1 MIIESLIALA
11 LLGLTAGL
19 ILLLTLQRNIL
30 RVGLRQLPAF
40 ERLKRA
46 IGLAVEN
53 GTRIHITLGKAGISA
68 STSAAGLTGLTT
80 LERIARVS
88 SISDRPPLAS
98 SGEGSLAILSQD
110 TLRAAYR
117 QINQLELYDPARG
130 RLTGP
135 TPFSYIAGALPI
147 ADGENVSAHLA
158 IGNFGPEIA
167 LLLEAGKQEEA
178 FTLAATDS
186 LSAQAVLLTSSDETL
201 IGEELFAI
209 PAYLNSGPVY
219 TASLQVQDLLR
230 WIVVVVIIVGS
241 ILKLLGFV

>member
-1 MIIESLIALA
+1 MMVEAIMALA
-11 LLGLTAGL
+11 LIAVTAGL

-30 RVGLRQLPAF
+30 RSGLRQLPAF
-40 ERLKRA
+40 DRLRQA

-53 GTRIHITLGKAGISA
+53 GTRIHITLGKAGIAS
-68 STSAAGLTGLTT
+68 STSAAGLAGLTT

-98 SGEGSLAILSQD
+98 SGEGTLTLLSQD

-117 QINQLELYDPARG
+117 QMNQLELYDPHRG

-135 TPFSYIAGALPI
+135 SSFSYIAGALPI

-167 LLLEAGKQEEA
+167 LLMEAGEQQEA

-186 LSAQAVLLTSSDETL
+186 LSAQAALFTSSQETL

-209 PAYLNSGPVY
+209 PAYLNSGAVY
-219 TASLQVQDLLR
+219 TASLQVQDILR
-230 WIVVVVIIVGS
+230 WGVIVVIVAGS
-241 ILKLLGFV
+241 ILKLLGVV

>member
-1 MIIESLIALA
+1 MMVEAIIALA
-11 LLGLTAGL
+11 LIAITAGL

-30 RVGLRQLPAF
+30 RSGLRQLPAF
-40 ERLKRA
+40 DRLRQA

-53 GTRIHITLGKAGISA
+53 GTRIHLTLGKAGIAS
-68 STSAAGLTGLTT
+68 STSAAGLAGLTT

-98 SGEGSLAILSQD
+98 SGEGTLTLLSQD

-117 QINQLELYDPARG
+117 QINQLELYDPHRG

-135 TPFSYIAGALPI
+135 TSFSYITGALPI

-167 LLLEAGKQEEA
+167 LLMEAGEQQEA

-186 LSAQAVLLTSSDETL
+186 LNAQAALFTSSQETL

-209 PAYLNSGPVY
+209 PAYLNSGAVY
-219 TASLQVQDLLR
+219 TASLQVQDILR
-230 WIVVVVIIVGS
+230 WGVIVVIVAGS
-241 ILKLLGFV
+241 ILKLLGVI

>member
-1 MIIESLIALA
+1 MMIEAIIALA
-11 LLGLTAGL
+11 LIAVTAGL

-30 RVGLRQLPAF
+30 RLGLRQLPAF
-40 ERLKRA
+40 ERLRRA

-53 GTRIHITLGKAGISA
+53 GTRIHITLGKAGMA
-68 STSAAGLTGLTT
+68 TSTSAAGLTGLTT

-98 SGEGSLAILSQD
+98 SGEGTLTLLSQD
-110 TLRAAYR
+110 TMRAAYR
-117 QINQLELYDPARG
+117 QINQLELYDPGRG

-135 TPFSYIAGALPI
+135 TSFSYIAGALPI
-147 ADGENVSAHLA
+147 CDGENVSAHLA

-167 LLLEAGKQEEA
+167 LLMEAAEQQEA

-186 LSAQAVLLTSSDETL
+186 LSAQAALFTSSDETL

-219 TASLQVQDLLR
+219 TASLQVQDILR
-230 WIVVVVIIVGS
+230 WGVIVVIIAGS

>member
-1 MIIESLIALA
+1 MMIEAIIALA
-11 LLGLTAGL
+11 LIAVTAGL

-30 RVGLRQLPAF
+30 RLGLRQLPAF
-40 ERLKRA
+40 ERLRRA

-53 GTRIHITLGKAGISA
+53 GTRIHITLGKAGMA
-68 STSAAGLTGLTT
+68 TSTSAAGLTGLTT

-98 SGEGSLAILSQD
+98 SGEGTLTLLSQD

-117 QINQLELYDPARG
+117 QINQLELYDPGRG

-135 TPFSYIAGALPI
+135 TSFSYIAGALPI
-147 ADGENVSAHLA
+147 TDGENVSAHLA

-167 LLLEAGKQEEA
+167 LLMEAAEQQEA

-186 LSAQAVLLTSSDETL
+186 LSAQAALFTSSDETL

-219 TASLQVQDLLR
+219 TASLQVQDILR
-230 WIVVVVIIVGS
+230 WGVIVIIIAGS

>member
-1 MIIESLIALA
+1 MIEAIIALA
-11 LLGLTAGL
+11 LIAVTAGL

-30 RVGLRQLPAF
+30 RSGLRQLPAF
-40 ERLKRA
+40 DRLRHA

-53 GTRIHITLGKAGISA
+53 GSRIHITLGKAGIA
-68 STSAAGLTGLTT
+68 SSPSAAGLAGLTT

-98 SGEGSLAILSQD
+98 SGEGTLTLLSQD

-117 QINQLELYDPARG
+117 QINQLELYDPHRG
-130 RLTGP
+130 RLTGA
-135 TPFSYIAGALPI
+135 TSFSYIAGALPI

-167 LLLEAGKQEEA
+167 LLMEAGEQQEA

-186 LSAQAVLLTSSDETL
+186 LSAQAALFTSSQETL

-209 PAYLNSGPVY
+209 PAYLNSGAVY
-219 TASLQVQDLLR
+219 IASLQVQDLLR
-230 WIVVVVIIVGS
+230 WGVIVVIVAGS
-241 ILKLLGFV
+241 ILKLLGVV